1 MRDSAPDDIH
11 VLHVDDEPSLTEIVS
26 EFLEDIHDEMVVAT
40 ETSARDALDRLFGS
54 DEEFD
59 CIVSDYEMP
68 GINGQEFLELVREKR
83 PNLPFILFTGKGS
96 EEIASQAISAG
107 VTDYLRKG
115 TGTDQYQLLANQIEN
130 AVNRW
135 RTQYRLDWIREQTDV
150 LLEDSPV
157 MITVSIDGECTFIN
171 QAGGQLPHPKRLRR
185 FEGGACP

>member
-1 MRDSAPDDIH
+1 MRDPATEVIH
-11 VLHVDDEPSLTEIVS
+11 VLHVDDKPSLTEIVS
-26 EFLEDIHDEMVVAT
+26 EFLEDIHDKIIVAS
-40 ETSARDALDRLFGS
+40 ETSAGDALDRLFNS
-54 DEEFD
+54 DEEYD

-68 GINGQEFLELVREKR
+68 GMNGQDFLEAVREKR

-96 EEIASQAISAG
+96 EEIASQAISSG

-115 TGTDQYQLLANQIEN
+115 TGTDQYQLLANKIEN

-171 QAGGQLPHPKRLRR
+171 QP
-185 FEGGACP
+185 